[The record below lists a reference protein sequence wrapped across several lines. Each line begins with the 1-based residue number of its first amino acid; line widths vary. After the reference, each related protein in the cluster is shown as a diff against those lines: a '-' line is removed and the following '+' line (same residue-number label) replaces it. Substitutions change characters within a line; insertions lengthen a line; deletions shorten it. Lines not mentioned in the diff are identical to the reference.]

1 MKRKRKHI
9 LEKGIEVWYGE
20 GIQRTFCKVFNMR
33 NALKKCKELA
43 EWGYTMIVV
52 DVIYRTHD
60 GELYEDK
67 SEWYQFKD
75 NKLIRI

>member
-1 MKRKRKHI
+1 MGEAITIIKIEI
-9 LEKGIEVWYGE
+9 LK
-20 GIQRTFCKVFNMR
+20 Q
-33 NALKKCKELA
+33 ELA

-52 DVIYRTHD
+52 DVIYKTHD

-67 SEWYQFKD
+67 SEWHQFKD